1 MSLLEDNGKILKD
14 IVLRYTNAWALE
26 QGFID
31 WLEEANV
38 FCNTLVDRI
47 VPGFPKENA
56 HRLEEAAGYHDSLMV
71 KAEPYHL
78 FVIEGPKWL
87 RDEPSAS

>member
-1 MSLLEDNGKILKD
+1 M
-14 IVLRYTNAWALE
+14 LRYTNAWALE

-47 VPGFPKENA
+47 VPGFPKEMHTGLKRRPA
-56 HRLEEAAGYHDSLMV
+56 ITI
-71 KAEPYHL
+71 P
-78 FVIEGPKWL
+78 
-87 RDEPSAS
+87 